1 MFDQRALAGGVSL
14 VHRADLRH
22 GNMRLIDDQ
31 QEIIRKEVEQR
42 MRRRAG
48 RAAVEMTRIV
58 FDPRA
63 HAHLGE
69 HLQVIGGAHVETLR
83 LKFLALFAQFG
94 QPSVKLLADGF
105 ERAFHTLRPGHIVG
119 SREDMDLRFMGDH
132 IAGQRMQGGDAVDLV
147 AEEFDADG
155 QFLVYGDD
163 FDRIAPH
170 AERAAGEGDV
180 VALVLHGHEPAQQ
193 VVAIDLLAFLEK
205 QHTPGVFLRSAQA
218 VDAGDGGHDH
228 AVASGQQVGR
238 GLMAQT
244 FHIIVDV
251 GVFLDIGVGLRY
263 VGLRLIVVVVGN
275 EIAHRV
281 VGHELA
287 EFGAQLRGER
297 LVRLD
302 DERGTLQPFD
312 QPCGGGGFAGAGG
325 AHEHHVVLAVL
336 DARGQFLD
344 GLRLVSGWLVRRFDH
359 KRLVHTFDVESH
371 ALFPSDSR
379 CIPMIYRNIR

>member
-1 MFDQRALAGGVSL
+1 MRWGAGG
-14 VHRADLRH
+14 
-22 GNMRLIDDQ
+22 
-31 QEIIRKEVEQR
+31 
-42 MRRRAG
+42 
-48 RAAVEMTRIV
+48 AAVEVARIV
-58 FDPRA
+58 FDARA

-69 HLQVIGGAHVETLR
+69 HFQIVGGAHVEALR
-83 LKFLALFAQFG
+83 FQLLALLTQFCQAFVEFLAN
-94 QPSVKLLADGF
+94 GF
-105 ERAFHTLRPGHIVG
+105 ERAFHAFGAGHVMG
-119 SREDMDLRFMGDH
+119 GREDVDFVFLVDLV
-132 IAGQRMQGGDAVDLV
+132 AGQRVQRGDAVDLV
-147 AEEFDADG
+147 AEEFDAHG
-155 QFLVYGDD
+155 QFLVDGDD
-163 FDRIAPH
+163 FDRIAAH
-170 AERAAGEGDV
+170 AEGAAREGDV

-244 FHIIVDV
+244 FHIVVDV

-344 GLRLVSGWLVRRFDH
+344 GLRLVSGWSVRRFDH